1 MSYTYGSQTQQ
12 SLHPYQ
18 QQMGSIPVR
27 FNNMAA
33 LAAHRNT
40 HQNVMNMASQM
51 SMMNRSLLQH
61 NAQAPAGGPIAE
73 AQAPKTL
80 ELKVVVR
87 DMTPRS
93 SANHAGHVLPAMNQK
108 WVNLAKQDATLI
120 QLIEVFTFQ
129 HRRRMPMEPEVMKNA
144 SLYYNRLKDKKSALG
159 NRITDVTG
167 FRCCGCRH
175 TTMGANS
182 GYIVGAAQLIV
193 SSDHFHKTAVLKS
206 LMSLKEHMLQC
217 HFITPPI
224 KQALGESPPIFSPR
238 NTSLENYIESW
249 IQSVVL
255 FSQRFGYPKLQP
267 SLTNNMQNR
276 GPMGTT
282 QGLTAFQQARYHPAP
297 YQQPA
302 VVDDT
307 ENVVRWELE
316 DCVNQALV
324 GNNYGVASVK
334 PRTIVP
340 DLSDL
345 PISAPQE
352 VSPIL
357 EVLLQ
362 SLCAIQ
368 RWRTTSAAITPTK
381 RSNEEMKETK
391 KMTDKQ
397 RLSNVFFECRY
408 CNNHSLCASTANA
421 KDTAEFILESACK
434 HLCEEC
440 PEVPEEVQEK
450 LETMFLQITDA
461 QRSKQTRV
469 IEQNL
474 NSWKALFPENTGGG
488 KKKSTKRVQQSKF
501 WRPLT
506 WKYLEE
512 NTGACIADASLADKG
527 PCAYLVDSETK
538 KLPFEPRRDDV
549 IFGWN
554 GKHVGN
560 RRFLE
565 LMNDARLALF
575 EQESPS
581 VEQDRVIAC
590 ELMRAIGR
598 RGGRFFVLSNPLT
611 PAVMVPPEKTVHLI
625 LQSIKRGNSVL
636 LQPFNDPNKRGRG
649 SYVLECEVAPQ
660 RSLFGK
666 GIVRNKRFK
675 KSAPVEEGSN

>member
-12 SLHPYQ
+12 SMHPYQ
-18 QQMGSIPVR
+18 HQMGIPIN

-51 SMMNRSLLQH
+51 TMMNRGLMQQNGH
-61 NAQAPAGGPIAE
+61 APAGGPMAE
-73 AQAPKTL
+73 VQAPKTL
-80 ELKVVVR
+80 ELKVVTR

-93 SANHAGHVLPAMNQK
+93 SAHHAGHLLAALNQK
-108 WVNLAKQDATLI
+108 WVNLAKQDATIL
-120 QLIEVFTFQ
+120 QLVEVFTFQ
-129 HRRRMPMEPEVMKNA
+129 TRRRLPTEPEVMKNA
-144 SLYYNRLKDKKSALG
+144 SLYYTRLKDKKSKLG
-159 NRITDVTG
+159 NRITEVTG

-175 TTMGANS
+175 TTMGGTNT

-193 SSDHFHKTAVLKS
+193 SFDHFHKTAVNAS

-217 HFITPPI
+217 QFITPTI
-224 KQALGESPPIFSPR
+224 KQALRDSPPVFQSR
-238 NTSLENYIESW
+238 TTSLEDYIETW
-249 IQSVVL
+249 IQALVF
-255 FSQRFGYPKLQP
+255 FSQRYGYPKLQP
-267 SLTNNMQNR
+267 SLTNNMQNQGPR
-276 GPMGTT
+276 GPT
-282 QGLTAFQQARYHPAP
+282 QGLSNYQQARYHPAS
-297 YQQPA
+297 YQPS
-302 VVDDT
+302 VVVQAT
-307 ENVVRWELE
+307 EDIVRWELE

-334 PRTIVP
+334 PRTIIP

-345 PISAPQE
+345 PISAPHE
-352 VSPIL
+352 VSPML
-357 EVLLQ
+357 ELLLQ

-368 RWRTTSAAITPTK
+368 RWRTTPAAGAK
-381 RSNEEMKETK
+381 RSNQEISETTTT
-391 KMTDKQ
+391 TDKQ

-408 CNNHSLCASTANA
+408 CNQHSLCASTANP

-450 LETMFLQITDA
+450 LETMFLQITDV

-488 KKKSTKRVQQSKF
+488 KKKSTKKLQQSKF

-512 NTGACIADASLADKG
+512 NTGACIADDTLAHKG
-527 PCAYLVDSETK
+527 PSVFLVDSETK

-560 RRFLE
+560 RRFLD
-565 LMNDARLALF
+565 LMNDARLAYF
-575 EQESPS
+575 EHESRS
-581 VEQDRVIAC
+581 VEQERVIAC

-598 RGGRFFVLSNPLT
+598 RGGRFFVLSNPLL
-611 PAVMVPPEKTVHLI
+611 PAVMVPPEKTVLLI
-625 LQSIKRGNSVL
+625 LQTLKRGNGVL
-636 LQPFNDPNKRGRG
+636 LQPMNDPNKRGHA

-660 RSLFGK
+660 RSMFGK

-675 KSAPVEEGSN
+675 KSTPVEDKAGR